1 MMPMTFAV
9 GFQIAM
15 LLVICFNI
23 LIIYNSFRQ
32 KDKKGKYL
40 AITCIFE
47 ILTGS
52 FYTFSAVAN
61 NYTIVAVFSSL
72 YFICIDFLLLSF
84 LVFIV
89 YWRIS
94 HRKNHFKIISFII
107 KGYLL
112 FEIIIFIVNIFNPI
126 AIEYIARNTSFMHY
140 EYKMNVFYYLHLAY
154 SYSLVIA
161 IMSMLIVKCLK
172 VPKEYRAP
180 YLFIIYTFVIIVII
194 NGIFLFLPKN
204 SDWLFADYA
213 VLFYFIG
220 SVICYWACYVF
231 PKKGMLNHFKTFIFE
246 NIDQGIVLYDYQEAM
261 LVINDKAKRF
271 FSSIGIT
278 LENTLQEFLQKCN
291 LSIIM
296 DEDAYS
302 LQCYINEY
310 GKQKPLRC
318 DYRMLRNERNE
329 IIGRL
334 FVFVDVQLDTD
345 LLTGFHNWESF
356 RKFAIENKKNFP
368 NPTTVCVC
376 DINKLSVFN
385 TMYGRNK
392 GDQLLK
398 SLSETMRKIF
408 PEDTYYVREQ
418 DAYLIAICYDKT
430 KLDCS
435 KYLKELSESFEEKI
449 QYSYDTVL
457 DEDENLVTVMHR
469 VFAGLRAKK
478 LLDKDSARSALISSL
493 IRALKEADPD
503 TLAHV
508 ERTQKLG
515 QDLGERLGLL
525 DIEQSRLSLLC
536 LLHDIGKIS
545 IPLEVLNKPGK
556 LTDDEWVV
564 IKSHVLKGEAIANA
578 TSELKTIA
586 KEIRYHHE
594 RWDGKGYPD
603 GLSRE
608 SIPLLSRIISVID
621 SFDAMISNRPYRKA
635 KSIEAAKEDL
645 IHNAGS
651 QFDPRMVEEF
661 ISKLNNGYEIP
672 INQDAKV
679 VPTQTITNDNNEE
692 TSHGNIHPMIYSKY
706 IIDSEMRIVEIDKE
720 FTEITGYTLKDIK
733 EKELSQKDLLP
744 KEDRADYILEVE
756 KQLRMNSMAY
766 IEHRILCKDGSIKT
780 VYCFG
785 RKYFDSIAREE
796 KSEIVIVNSSTTY
809 AAKLL
814 AKSMEQKSEVQ
825 LKKWEDTYRR
835 DSLTGLLTHIA
846 FVNDIEQK
854 RFECPELKS
863 MLVMMDLDN
872 FKKFND
878 TYGHHAGDEFL
889 IQIGQVL
896 LSVTKDHD
904 LACRMGGDEFMLA
917 IFVKPTDDYKK
928 IAKEIFDKIS
938 MRISLLEKSTTF
950 SVGVAV
956 NDGTFRSFDEQYEAV
971 DKVLYASKDAG
982 KNRLSFYEDYRKEE
996 HK

>member
-1 MMPMTFAV
+1 MNFAA

-23 LIIYNSFRQ
+23 IIIVCSFKQ

-47 ILTGS
+47 ILTGV

-61 NYTIVAVFSSL
+61 NHTIVSVFSSL

-84 LVFIV
+84 LAFIV
-89 YWRIS
+89 YWRIN
-94 HRKNHFKIISFII
+94 HRMKKYKVISFII

-112 FEIIIFIVNIFNPI
+112 FEIIIFIINIFNPI
-126 AIEYIARNTSFMHY
+126 AIEYIPRNTSFMHY
-140 EYKMNVFYYLHLAY
+140 EYKMNVLYYLHLAY
-154 SYSLVIA
+154 SYSLVLA
-161 IMSMLIVKCLK
+161 IMSMLVVKCLK
-172 VPKEYRAP
+172 VPKEYRSP
-180 YLFIIYTFVIIVII
+180 YLFIIYTFITIVII
-194 NGIFLFLPKN
+194 NAVFLFLPKN
-204 SDWLFADYA
+204 SDWLLADYA

-220 SVICYWACYVF
+220 SMICYWACYVF
-231 PKKGMLNHFKTFIFE
+231 PKKGMLNHFRSFVFE
-246 NIDQGIVLYDYQEAM
+246 SIDQGIVLYDYKESM
-261 LVINDKAKRF
+261 LVLNNKASKF
-271 FSSIGIT
+271 FSSIEIT
-278 LENTLQEFLQKCN
+278 LETPLQEFLQKCN
-291 LSIIM
+291 LSIIK

-318 DYRMLRNERNE
+318 DYRMLRNDRNE

-334 FVFVDVQLDTD
+334 FVFVDAQLDTD
-345 LLTGFHNWESF
+345 LLTGFHSWEPF
-356 RKFAIENKKNFP
+356 RKFAIENGKNFP
-368 NPTTVCVC
+368 IPTTVCVC
-376 DINKLSVFN
+376 DINRLSVFN

-398 SLSETMRKIF
+398 GLSEKMRKIF
-408 PEDTYYVREQ
+408 PEDTYYVRGQ

-430 KLDCS
+430 KEDVS
-435 KYLKELSESFEEKI
+435 KYLMELSEGFEEKI
-449 QYSYDTVL
+449 QYSYDTVS
-457 DEDENLVTVMHR
+457 DEDENLVSVMHR

-493 IRALKEADPD
+493 IRALKESDPD

-515 QDLGERLGLL
+515 KSLGERLGLS

-536 LLHDIGKIS
+536 LLHDIGKIG

-556 LTDDEWVV
+556 LTDDEWIV
-564 IKSHVLKGEAIANA
+564 IKSHVTKGEAIAEA
-578 TSELKTIA
+578 TPELNSIA

-608 SIPLLSRIISVID
+608 SIPLLSRIIGVID
-621 SFDAMISNRPYRKA
+621 AFDAMISNRSYRKA
-635 KSIEAAKEDL
+635 KSVEEAKEEL

-661 ISKLNNGYEIP
+661 ISMLNDGYEVSV
-672 INQDAKV
+672 NQDATV
-679 VPTQTITNDNNEE
+679 VPTTQVSQKPDKDEK
-692 TSHGNIHPMIYSKY
+692 SRGNIHPMVYSKY
-706 IIDSEMRIVEIDKE
+706 ILNSQMKIVDIDKE
-720 FTEITGYTLKDIK
+720 FTAITGYTLEDIK
-733 EKELSQKDLLP
+733 EKGLYQPDLLP
-744 KEDRADYILEVE
+744 KEDRSDYILEVE
-756 KQLRMNSMAY
+756 KQLRSNSMAY
-766 IEHRILCKDGSIKT
+766 IEHRVLCKNGSIKT
-780 VYCFG
+780 VYCCG
-785 RKYFDSIAREE
+785 RKYFDSVAREE
-796 KSEIVIVNSSTTY
+796 KSEIIIVNSSTTY

-814 AKSMEQKSEVQ
+814 AKSIEQKSQVQ

-835 DSLTGLLTHIA
+835 DSLTGLLTHVA

-854 RFECPELKS
+854 RFEYPELKS

-896 LSVTKDHD
+896 QSVTKDHD

-917 IFVKPTDDYKK
+917 IFVKPTDNYRK

-938 MRISLLEKSTTF
+938 MRLSVIEKTTTF
-950 SVGVAV
+950 SVGVAL

-996 HK
+996 HN